1 MIARDEI
8 LARSAAGDDRY
19 PLLTIDEFFDGNDD
33 EQSIA
38 PNQYGY
44 GRPDLAEIA
53 GRLETLAADP
63 AVTWVRIQP
72 HEEMFEPD
80 YTGIAAESVA
90 ICSSMSNEDID
101 ARLDVQSL
109 MAEGVFEGF
118 SYAEENYCEVPEIPP
133 NYSIFTLTWSL
144 TRPPRHDAPAQARV

>member
-1 MIARDEI
+1 MITRDEV

-63 AVTWVRIQP
+63 AVDWVRIQP
-72 HEEMFEPD
+72 HEEMFED
-80 YTGIAAESVA
+80 TYDGIAAESVA
-90 ICSSMSNEDID
+90 ICTSLSNEDVD
-101 ARLDVQSL
+101 ARLDIESL
-109 MAEGVFEGF
+109 MSEGVFEGF
-118 SYAEENYCEVPEIPP
+118 SYAEEDYCDIPP
-133 NYSIFTLTWSL
+133 IGANYSILTLTW
-144 TRPPRHDAPAQARV
+144 D